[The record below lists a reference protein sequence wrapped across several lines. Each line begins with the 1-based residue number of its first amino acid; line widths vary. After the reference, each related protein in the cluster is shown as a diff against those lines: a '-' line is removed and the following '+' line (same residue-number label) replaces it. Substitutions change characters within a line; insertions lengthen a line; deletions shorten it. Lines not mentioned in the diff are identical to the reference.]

1 MKDPILSNA
10 FKSVQAAIEQ
20 RKTSKVLA
28 IEPWTPTLNEAE
40 QKVLIDELL
49 RLASHAPY
57 HYKSAERYKRDI
69 LDSSLPFRA
78 YTLNATTCRKLAE
91 QLQNSQPPAGKILNM
106 LWAAEALLIFTWL
119 PDVFGEQPTERTM
132 EPLPFTGNLR
142 NMEHIAAT
150 SAAIIN
156 VLLGATASGFPN
168 YWSSGGALRQQA
180 ACEILSIG
188 LEEIMLGCLFVFPK
202 DALERGV
209 EVKPG
214 KLRNEGKE
222 LSSWSKSVEL

>member
-1 MKDPILSNA
+1 MKDLILSNA
-10 FKSVQAAIEQ
+10 FKSVQATIEQ
-20 RKTSKVLA
+20 RRTAKVLA
-28 IEPWTPTLNEAE
+28 NEPWIPTLNQEE
-40 QKVLIDELL
+40 QNELISQLL
-49 RLASHAPY
+49 HLAAHAPY
-57 HYKSAERYKRDI
+57 HYKSAERYKQDV
-69 LDSSLPFRA
+69 LNSSLPFRA
-78 YTLNATTCRKLAE
+78 HTLNATNCRKLAE
-91 QLQNSQPPAGKILNM
+91 QLENSGPPAGKILNM

-150 SAAIIN
+150 SAAITN

-180 ACEILSIG
+180 ARKILNIG

-202 DALERGV
+202 DALEKGANI
-209 EVKPG
+209 KSG
-214 KLRNEGKE
+214 KLRDEGKA
-222 LSSWSKSVEL
+222 LSSWSKTVEL